1 MTKQPDKITA
11 LYCRLSR
18 DDEQDGLSGS
28 IKNQQTI
35 LEKYA
40 QENGFRNTRVFI
52 DDGWSGTNFAR
63 PAFTEIMELAEKGL
77 IGTLIVKDHSRLGRN
92 RLIVGQLLEEGF
104 DSLGVRY
111 IAIMDNIDT
120 AKGISDLVPMQD
132 LFNEWHAK
140 NTSQKV
146 RNVFKSKGMSGAPL
160 TTNPPF
166 GYQKDPE
173 SKNGW
178 IIDEAAAKTVR
189 QIFAWCVDGLGPTQI
204 AKRLKMAKVPTP
216 TEHWSNIGRNCS
228 KPPAIPYNWCSATVA
243 DILSKQEYCGDTVNF
258 RSTTKSFKNKKKI
271 ERPPEEWQIFK
282 DTHPAI
288 IDRETFALV
297 QELRKHRRRPTK
309 SGIVSPFSGLL
320 YCADC
325 GEKLYYSV
333 TNNYKRE
340 QAYFFCSSY
349 RKNSEVCSAHY
360 IREKVVEQIILES
373 MQRILLNVQVFEK
386 EFARKQMDCYTEDK
400 KKLLAAKRRELIKA
414 KKRIAEIDALIQK
427 IYEDNASGKLS
438 DERYATLSLSYEE
451 EQKTLKAAVPEMQ
464 AYLETETDKAE
475 SLQRF
480 IQKVKQITELKALT
494 PELIHEFVD
503 KIVVYTPRYLDG
515 KRVQLL
521 DIYYSGV
528 GILHEL
534 NPEEME
540 EAFQHHLTERNK
552 EKTA

>member
-18 DDEQDGLSGS
+18 DDEQDGMSGS
-28 IKNQQTI
+28 IKNQQAI

-40 QENGFRNTRVFI
+40 QENGFKNTRVFI

-104 DSLGVRY
+104 DNLGVRY

-120 AKGISDLVPMQD
+120 AKGISQIVPMQD
-132 LFNEWHAK
+132 LFTEWHAQ

-166 GYQKDPE
+166 GYLKDPE
-173 SKNGW
+173 DKNSW
-178 IIDEAAAKTVR
+178 IVDEDAAKIVR

-204 AKRLKMAKVPTP
+204 AKRLKAAKVLTP
-216 TEHWSNIGRNCS
+216 TEHWLSIGRNCS
-228 KPPAIPYNWCSATVA
+228 KPPAVPYNWCSATVA
-243 DILSKQEYCGDTVNF
+243 DILGKQEYCGDTVNF
-258 RSTTKSFKNKKKI
+258 RSTRKSFKNKKKI
-271 ERPPEEWQIFK
+271 ERPPEEWKIFK

-288 IDRETFALV
+288 IDREVFDLV

-325 GEKLYYSV
+325 GEKLYYSFS
-333 TNNYKRE
+333 NNYKRE

-349 RKNSEVCSAHY
+349 RKNSDVCSAHY
-360 IREKVVEQIILES
+360 IREKVVDQLVLES
-373 MQRILLNVQVFEK
+373 MQRIMLNVQVFEK
-386 EFARKQMDCYTEDK
+386 EFARKQMACYTEEK
-400 KKLLAAKRRELIKA
+400 KKQLAAKRRELERA
-414 KKRIAEIDALIQK
+414 QKRIAEIDTLIQK

-438 DERYATLSLSYEE
+438 DERYMTLSTSYEE
-451 EQKTLKAAVPEMQ
+451 EQQTLKAAVPKMQ
-464 AYLETETDKAE
+464 AYLETETDKAVN
-475 SLQRF
+475 LQQF
-480 IQKVKQITELKALT
+480 IRKVKKITELKALT
-494 PELIHEFVD
+494 PELIHEFVE
-503 KIVVYTPRYLDG
+503 KIVVYAPKYLDG
-515 KRVQLL
+515 RRIQIV

-528 GILHEL
+528 GILDEL
-534 NPEEME
+534 TPEELE
-540 EAFQHHLTERNK
+540 ESFQKSIAARKKTE
-552 EKTA
+552 TA